1 MANSSNY
8 RVQLRRRREGKTD
21 YQARKAIVIS
31 GRPRLVTRTSLKNA
45 NAQIIIAK
53 PIGDHTVAAANSRE
67 LIKKYG
73 WKAPAGNLPAAYL
86 TGLLCGLKAKTAGID
101 EAILDIGLIPPTKG
115 ARIFA
120 ILHGVIDAN
129 VEIPHGDK
137 KIVENRA
144 KGDHIAY
151 YAKALQTDED
161 TNTYKAKFTK
171 YNAQGIA
178 PETIAEHFSK
188 VRNNIIAAFK
198 DAQVAPEPP
207 SAPQPKTKPKPKTET
222 KPTTKPKPTETQPT
236 ATTEQQQP
244 KPSKATETA
253 PTETKE
259 AKAPEEV
266 VKPKT
271 KVAKETPPEE
281 TEAPTKVAKEKAA
294 PTKASVKKAETA
306 PAKTKAA
313 KEEEIEE
320 ESPTKEKA
328 SSKKKTPEKKEPAA
342 KAVAKPKKGEKKE

>member
-21 YQARKAIVIS
+21 YQARKALVIS

-86 TGLLCGLKAKTAGID
+86 TGLLCGLKAKVAGID

-151 YAKALQTDED
+151 YAKALQADEE
-161 TNTYKAKFTK
+161 TNIYKAKFSK
-171 YNAQGIA
+171 YNAQGVA

-188 VRNNIIAAFK
+188 VRNNLIAAFK

-207 SAPQPKTKPKPKTET
+207 SAPQPKTKPKPKTE
-222 KPTTKPKPTETQPT
+222 KPAAKPK
-236 ATTEQQQP
+236 
-244 KPSKATETA
+244 
-253 PTETKE
+253 TETKPVAKPETNPPTDQPQPPKTTEAPAE

-266 VKPKT
+266 KPKA
-271 KVAKETPPEE
+271 KAAKETEPEE
-281 TEAPTKVAKEKAA
+281 TEATAKATKEKVAPAKA
-294 PTKASVKKAETA
+294 ASVKKTETA

-313 KEEEIEE
+313 KEEIEE
-320 ESPTKEKA
+320 APTKEKA
-328 SSKKKTPEKKEPAA
+328 SSKKKTPEKDEPAA